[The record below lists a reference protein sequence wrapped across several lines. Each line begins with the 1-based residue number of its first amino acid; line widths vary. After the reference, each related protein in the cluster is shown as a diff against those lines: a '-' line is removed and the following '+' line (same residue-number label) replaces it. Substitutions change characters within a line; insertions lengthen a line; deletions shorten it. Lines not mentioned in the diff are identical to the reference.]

1 MKFRVTSLVLA
12 VLLAGSLILPA
23 LAATEETKT
32 SVMYLNGEEAELLE
46 YEMYKSVNYITVE
59 SFVAQIDPEAVVEEA
74 DGAVAVQA
82 VTLKVVDVE
91 QEPEADGEADDS
103 QPGQEPAQDET
114 QEETQTGT
122 LPEQD
127 GQDEADAASAE
138 QSVPEAADSANREQ
152 ADGQEQPQPE
162 EETDGA
168 GTAEEDGDTP
178 EANVEEAETL
188 RFTAVVGEKYVQA
201 NGRYL
206 YVKDGVRLVHDK
218 VAVPVRVLAKIF
230 NLDVGYDSATENVTL
245 DSQSGVGAYL
255 QDAESYYNAD
265 TLYWLSRIIYA
276 ESGNQVLEGKI
287 AVGNVVMNRVA
298 SPLFPDN
305 IYDVLFQRNQFSPA
319 SSGSIYRTP
328 NEQSVVAAKLVMDGA
343 VALKNVLFFNRAGMN
358 SYASRNRPYVG
369 TIGAH
374 AFYA

>member
-59 SFVAQIDPEAVVEEA
+59 SFMAQIDPEAVVEEA

-168 GTAEEDGDTP
+168 GNAEEDGDTP

>member
-59 SFVAQIDPEAVVEEA
+59 SFMAQIDPEAVVEEA

-91 QEPEADGEADDS
+91 QEPEADGEAGDA

-114 QEETQTGT
+114 REESQTGT

-127 GQDEADAASAE
+127 GQDEADVAGAE
-138 QSVPEAADSANREQ
+138 QSAPEAADSADREQ
-152 ADGQEQPQPE
+152 ADGREQSQPE
-162 EETDGA
+162 EETDSA
-168 GTAEEDGDTP
+168 GNAEEDEDTP

-218 VAVPVRVLAKIF
+218 VAVPVRVLAEIF

>member
-59 SFVAQIDPEAVVEEA
+59 SFMAQIDPEAVVEEA

-91 QEPEADGEADDS
+91 QEPEADGEADDA

-168 GTAEEDGDTP
+168 GNAEEDGDTP

-287 AVGNVVMNRVA
+287 SVGNVVMNRVA

-319 SSGSIYRTP
+319 ISGSIYRDP
-328 NEQSVVAAKLVMDGA
+328 NAESVVAAKLVMDGA
-343 VALKNVLFFNRAGMN
+343 VALENVLFFNRAGMN

>member
-59 SFVAQIDPEAVVEEA
+59 SFMAQIDPEAVVEEA

-91 QEPEADGEADDS
+91 QEPEADGEAGDA

-114 QEETQTGT
+114 REESQTGT

-127 GQDEADAASAE
+127 GQDEADVAGAE
-138 QSVPEAADSANREQ
+138 QSAPEAADSADREQ
-152 ADGQEQPQPE
+152 ADGREQSQPE
-162 EETDGA
+162 EETDSA
-168 GTAEEDGDTP
+168 GNAEEDEDTP

-218 VAVPVRVLAKIF
+218 VAVPVRVLAEIF

-276 ESGNQVLEGKI
+276 ESGNQVREGKI

-319 SSGSIYRTP
+319 ISGSIYRDP
-328 NEQSVVAAKLVMDGA
+328 NADSVVAAKLVMDGA
-343 VALKNVLFFNRAGMN
+343 VALENVLFFNRAGMN

>member
-168 GTAEEDGDTP
+168 GNAEEDGDTP